1 MTQKMLEAFLLY
13 SESKCNK
20 NSNHS
25 PDRVQKYGGRVDV
38 TEDLNETVQAAED
51 RRRAERQQDEDNKRL
66 KQRTELLKDFQ
77 QASLSR

>member
-1 MTQKMLEAFLLY
+1 
-13 SESKCNK
+13 
-20 NSNHS
+20 
-25 PDRVQKYGGRVDV
+25 V

-51 RRRAERQQDEDNKRL
+51 RRRAERLQDEDNKRL

>member
-1 MTQKMLEAFLLY
+1 LLY
-13 SESKCNK
+13 SESRFDKK
-20 NSNHS
+20 HF

-51 RRRAERQQDEDNKRL
+51 RKRAERLQDEDNKRL

-77 QASLSR
+77 RASLSR